1 MNNIIMKL
9 TNVQFKYPNNDK
21 IILKD
26 VNLELEQGKSYAL
39 VGPTGEGK
47 STLAM
52 LLAGIIQP
60 TSGSIEYKGQNL
72 SKINK
77 TTLSDSIGF
86 ILQEPFLYEG
96 DILDNIIYG
105 NKRYME
111 NYIFDP
117 YSSDLKFY
125 ETPTN
130 NAPLL
135 DIVREEIKVRGLE
148 HLLDRFPDGLS
159 TKVTNSSENIS
170 LGQKQIINFLR
181 VILRDPEFLILD
193 EATANL
199 DTITEQ
205 ILQDILA
212 KLPKKTTKVIIAH
225 RLNTIKDVDYKYQV
239 LGGRVEL
246 IN

>member
-1 MNNIIMKL
+1 MKIQ
-9 TNVQFKYPNNDK
+9 NVTFKYPNNDK
-21 IILKD
+21 IILKNI
-26 VNLELEQGKSYAL
+26 NLELIKGKSYAL
-39 VGPTGEGK
+39 IGPTGEGK

-52 LLAGIIQP
+52 LMAGLVQP
-60 TSGSIEYKGQNL
+60 TEGRIEYKGQDL
-72 SKINK
+72 LRINK
-77 TTLSDSIGF
+77 STLSDSIGF

-96 DILDNIIYG
+96 NILDNIIYG

-117 YSSDLKFY
+117 YSSELEFY
-125 ETPTN
+125 NKPIDNE
-130 NAPLL
+130 PLL
-135 DIVREEIKVRGLE
+135 NTVLEEIKVRGLE

-159 TKVTNSSENIS
+159 TQVNNSSENIS

-212 KLPKKTTKVIIAH
+212 KLPPTTTKVIIAH
-225 RLNTIKDVDYKYQV
+225 RLNTIKGVDYKYQV
-239 LGGRVEL
+239 LAGTVEEMK
-246 IN
+246 